1 MIQPNRPPS
10 PTSLALASPA
20 PLSGRDAL
28 TRFSE
33 SGGDVE
39 RIVDMANKRVRQ
51 PHADAQREQELEL
64 YREIRPQLGLASLG
78 ALLVGVAYLL
88 LPETL
93 TVGPNWLLLAIE
105 VVVLLP
111 LTVTAFIRPLPPR
124 LARGMRTTLQV
135 ALTLALL
142 SSLILLLVNLPDFQ
156 RGAQVLRPAAL
167 LWVSN
172 ILIFAVSYWELDGGG
187 PAKRHIRGRQASDFL
202 FPQYAVSTLASS
214 STPTSS
220 SNPAQDHPTRSRR
233 WMPGYVDYL
242 FLAFCFAT
250 ALSPA
255 DTAPLTPRAKLLMM
269 AEALISLTII
279 VVLIGRSI
287 NIL

>member
-1 MIQPNRPPS
+1 
-10 PTSLALASPA
+10 
-20 PLSGRDAL
+20 
-28 TRFSE
+28 
-33 SGGDVE
+33 
-39 RIVDMANKRVRQ
+39 
-51 PHADAQREQELEL
+51 
-64 YREIRPQLGLASLG
+64 
-78 ALLVGVAYLL
+78 VGVAYLL
-88 LPETL
+88 LPDTL

-105 VVVLLP
+105 AVVLLP
-111 LTVTAFIRPLPPR
+111 LTVTAYFRPLPLQ
-124 LARGMRTTLQV
+124 LARGMRTGLQV

-142 SSLILLLVNLPDFQ
+142 SSLTLLVVNLPDFQ

-187 PAKRHIRGRQASDFL
+187 PAKRHVRGRQAGDFL
-202 FPQYAVSTLASS
+202 FPQYAVPTLGPSS
-214 STPTSS
+214 AHAPSS
-220 SNPAQDHPTRSRR
+220 EAATDHPTRSRR

-242 FLAFCFAT
+242 FLAFGFAT

-269 AEALISLTII
+269 LEALISLTII

>member
-1 MIQPNRPPS
+1 
-10 PTSLALASPA
+10 
-20 PLSGRDAL
+20 
-28 TRFSE
+28 
-33 SGGDVE
+33 
-39 RIVDMANKRVRQ
+39 
-51 PHADAQREQELEL
+51 
-64 YREIRPQLGLASLG
+64 
-78 ALLVGVAYLL
+78 
-88 LPETL
+88 L
-93 TVGPNWLLLAIE
+93 TVS
-105 VVVLLP
+105 
-111 LTVTAFIRPLPPR
+111 TFFRPLPPA
-124 LARGMRTTLQV
+124 LVRGMKIALQV

-142 SSLILLLVNLPDFQ
+142 TSLTLLVVNLPHFQ

-187 PAKRHIRGRQASDFL
+187 PAKRHVRGHQAGDFL
-202 FPQYAVSTLASS
+202 FPQYAVPSLEPSSDRAPAAKLA
-214 STPTSS
+214 PDQ
-220 SNPAQDHPTRSRR
+220 PAQVHPTRSRR
-233 WMPGYVDYL
+233 WIPGYVDYI
-242 FLAFCFAT
+242 FLAFGFAT

>member
-1 MIQPNRPPS
+1 M
-10 PTSLALASPA
+10 
-20 PLSGRDAL
+20 DD
-28 TRFSE
+28 E
-33 SGGDVE
+33 SVS
-39 RIVDMANKRVRQ
+39 RARRR
-51 PHADAQREQELEL
+51 AQREQELEL
-64 YREIRPQLGLASLG
+64 HRELRPQLALAALG

-88 LPETL
+88 LPASL

-105 VVVLLP
+105 AVVLLP
-111 LTVTAFIRPLPPR
+111 LTVSAYFRPLPPM
-124 LARGMRTTLQV
+124 LMRGMKIALQV

-142 SSLILLLVNLPDFQ
+142 TSLTLLVANLSEFQ

-187 PAKRHIRGRQASDFL
+187 PAKRHVRGHQAGDFL
-202 FPQYAVSTLASS
+202 FPQYAVPTLEPSSAHTAS
-214 STPTSS
+214 PK
-220 SNPAQDHPTRSRR
+220 PEQVHPTRSRR
-233 WMPGYVDYL
+233 WIPGYVDYL
-242 FLAFCFAT
+242 FLAFGFAT

>member
-1 MIQPNRPPS
+1 MEDDTVSR
-10 PTSLALASPA
+10 
-20 PLSGRDAL
+20 
-28 TRFSE
+28 
-33 SGGDVE
+33 E
-39 RIVDMANKRVRQ
+39 RRR
-51 PHADAQREQELEL
+51 AQREQEREL
-64 YREIRPQLGLASLG
+64 HREIRPQLALAALG

-88 LPETL
+88 LPESL
-93 TVGPNWLLLAIE
+93 TVGPNWLLLAVE
-105 VVVLLP
+105 AVVLLP
-111 LTVTAFIRPLPPR
+111 LTVTAYFRPLPPT
-124 LARGMRTTLQV
+124 LMRGMRIALQV

-142 SSLILLLVNLPDFQ
+142 TSLTLLVVNLPAFQ

-187 PAKRHIRGRQASDFL
+187 PAKRHVRGHQAGDFL
-202 FPQYAVSTLASS
+202 FPQYAVPTLAPSS
-214 STPTSS
+214 DHAPSS
-220 SNPAQDHPTRSRR
+220 KAATDHPTRSRR
-233 WMPGYVDYL
+233 WIPGYVDYL
-242 FLAFCFAT
+242 FLAFGFAT

-269 AEALISLTII
+269 AQALISLTII

>member
-1 MIQPNRPPS
+1 MDD
-10 PTSLALASPA
+10 
-20 PLSGRDAL
+20 DAIS
-28 TRFSE
+28 R
-33 SGGDVE
+33 E
-39 RIVDMANKRVRQ
+39 RRR
-51 PHADAQREQELEL
+51 AQQEQELEL
-64 YREIRPQLGLASLG
+64 HREIRPQLAVAALG

-88 LPETL
+88 LPDSL

-105 VVVLLP
+105 AVVLLP
-111 LTVTAFIRPLPPR
+111 LTVTAFFRPLPPT
-124 LARGMRTTLQV
+124 LVLGMRTALQV

-142 SSLILLLVNLPDFQ
+142 TSLTLLVVNLPDFQ

-187 PAKRHIRGRQASDFL
+187 PAKRHVRGHQAGDFL
-202 FPQYAVSTLASS
+202 FPQYAVPTLEPPLAHAPASK
-214 STPTSS
+214 PE
-220 SNPAQDHPTRSRR
+220 QVHLTRSRR
-233 WMPGYVDYL
+233 WIPGYVDYL
-242 FLAFCFAT
+242 FLAFGFAT

-269 AEALISLTII
+269 AQALISLTII

>member
-1 MIQPNRPPS
+1 MEDNTISHENR
-10 PTSLALASPA
+10 
-20 PLSGRDAL
+20 
-28 TRFSE
+28 
-33 SGGDVE
+33 
-39 RIVDMANKRVRQ
+39 
-51 PHADAQREQELEL
+51 AQREQDRELH
-64 YREIRPQLGLASLG
+64 REIRPQLALAALG

-88 LPETL
+88 LPDSL

-105 VVVLLP
+105 AVVLLP
-111 LTVTAFIRPLPPR
+111 LTVSAFFRPLPPT
-124 LARGMRTTLQV
+124 LMRGMRIALQV

-142 SSLILLLVNLPDFQ
+142 TSLALLVVNLPEFQ

-187 PAKRHIRGRQASDFL
+187 PAKRHVRGHQAGDFL
-202 FPQYAVSTLASS
+202 FPQYAVPTLESASDHAAS
-214 STPTSS
+214 AKPEH
-220 SNPAQDHPTRSRR
+220 PARSRR
-233 WMPGYVDYL
+233 WIPGYVDYL
-242 FLAFCFAT
+242 FLAFGFAT

-255 DTAPLTPRAKLLMM
+255 DTAPLTPRVKLLMM

>member
-1 MIQPNRPPS
+1 MEDDNISR
-10 PTSLALASPA
+10 
-20 PLSGRDAL
+20 
-28 TRFSE
+28 
-33 SGGDVE
+33 E
-39 RIVDMANKRVRQ
+39 RRR
-51 PHADAQREQELEL
+51 AQREQDREL

-105 VVVLLP
+105 AVVLLP
-111 LTVTAFIRPLPPR
+111 LTVTAFFRPLPLR
-124 LARGMRTTLQV
+124 LARGMRTALQV

-142 SSLILLLVNLPDFQ
+142 TSLTLLVVNLPEFQ

-187 PAKRHIRGRQASDFL
+187 PATRHVRGHQAGDFL
-202 FPQYAVSTLASS
+202 FPQYAVPTLKPSS
-214 STPTSS
+214 SHALSS
-220 SNPAQDHPTRSRR
+220 KAAPDHPARSQR

-242 FLAFCFAT
+242 FLAFGFAT

>member
-1 MIQPNRPPS
+1 MEENN
-10 PTSLALASPA
+10 
-20 PLSGRDAL
+20 LSR
-28 TRFSE
+28 
-33 SGGDVE
+33 E
-39 RIVDMANKRVRQ
+39 RRR
-51 PHADAQREQELEL
+51 AQLEQEREL
-64 YREIRPQLGLASLG
+64 HREIRPQLALAALG

-88 LPETL
+88 LPESL

-105 VVVLLP
+105 ALVLLP
-111 LTVTAFIRPLPPR
+111 LTVSAFFRPLSPT
-124 LARGMRTTLQV
+124 LMSGMRIALQV

-142 SSLILLLVNLPDFQ
+142 TSLTLLVVNLPDFQ

-187 PAKRHIRGRQASDFL
+187 PAKRHIRGHQAGDFL
-202 FPQYAVSTLASS
+202 FPQYAVPTLAPSS
-214 STPTSS
+214 DHTPAAK
-220 SNPAQDHPTRSRR
+220 PEQVHPTRSRR
-233 WMPGYVDYL
+233 WIPGYVDYL
-242 FLAFCFAT
+242 FLAFGFAT

>member
-1 MIQPNRPPS
+1 MQWGEDRDMEDNNI
-10 PTSLALASPA
+10 
-20 PLSGRDAL
+20 GREH
-28 TRFSE
+28 R
-33 SGGDVE
+33 
-39 RIVDMANKRVRQ
+39 R
-51 PHADAQREQELEL
+51 AQREQELAL
-64 YREIRPQLGLASLG
+64 HREIRPQLALAALG
-78 ALLVGVAYLL
+78 ALLVGIAYLL
-88 LPETL
+88 LPDSL

-105 VVVLLP
+105 AVVLLP
-111 LTVTAFIRPLPPR
+111 LTVSAFLRPLPPM
-124 LARGMRTTLQV
+124 LVRGMRTALQV

-142 SSLILLLVNLPDFQ
+142 TSLTLLVVNLPDFQ

-187 PAKRHIRGRQASDFL
+187 PAKRHVRGHQAGDFL
-202 FPQYAVSTLASS
+202 FPQYAVPTLAPLSDHA
-214 STPTSS
+214 
-220 SNPAQDHPTRSRR
+220 PAAKPAPDQPPQVHPTRSRR
-233 WMPGYVDYL
+233 WIPGYVDYL
-242 FLAFCFAT
+242 FLAFGFAT